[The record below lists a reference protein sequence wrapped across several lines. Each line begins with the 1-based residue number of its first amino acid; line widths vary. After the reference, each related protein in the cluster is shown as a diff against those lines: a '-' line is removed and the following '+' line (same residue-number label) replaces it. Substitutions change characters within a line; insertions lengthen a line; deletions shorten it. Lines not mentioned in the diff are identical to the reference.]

1 MFAPLTLVGVGE
13 DAQAAACT
21 TQPQT
26 DTNRSAA
33 TAVAAV
39 GFLRVGCTEQQQI
52 ACRIQ
57 GGRKYCA
64 RPASSATTWVRIVG
78 AG

>member
-1 MFAPLTLVGVGE
+1 MLAPLTLVGVSE
-13 DAQAAACT
+13 DAQAAARA

-39 GFLRVGCTEQQQI
+39 GFLRIGRTEQQQI

-64 RPASSATTWVRIVG
+64 RSASSTTTLVRIVR